1 MRTQADDIRSE
12 IKRLEIDFF
21 ISMTRNKADYYDID
35 LNEDLNLKK
44 IYNQIC
50 LKKDILQNIQ

>member
-1 MRTQADDIRSE
+1 MTTQADDIRSE

-21 ISMTRNKADYYDID
+21 YSMTRNDI
-35 LNEDLNLKK
+35 NSKK